1 MSHFYLH
8 DELFNKLVLAMN
20 VTEITI
26 NHSHPVFV
34 IQVLLL
40 CAIFLML
47 MVPLLKKKY
56 GLWKL
61 HQSIISL
68 LSLGLHLHPS
78 GLLVSKVT
86 PQNLL

>member
-8 DELFNKLVLAMN
+8 DVLFNKLVLAMN

-26 NHSHPVFV
+26 NHSYPVFV

-47 MVPLLKKKY
+47 IVPLLKKY
-56 GLWKL
+56 MSFG
-61 HQSIISL
+61 SCISL
-68 LSLGLHLHPS
+68 
-78 GLLVSKVT
+78 
-86 PQNLL
+86 